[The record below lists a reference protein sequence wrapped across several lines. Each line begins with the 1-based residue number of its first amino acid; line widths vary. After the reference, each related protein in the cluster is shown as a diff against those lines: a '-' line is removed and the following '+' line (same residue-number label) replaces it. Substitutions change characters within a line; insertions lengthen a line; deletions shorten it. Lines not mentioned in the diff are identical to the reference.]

1 MAILLISSCGPSD
14 RPSLYNIGLEP
25 QNSSVDEDK
34 KFFQIELIMDVYDDA
49 ITEPTLE
56 LKTNLDITKPIIL
69 KTADA
74 SLELPAFSSS
84 LRQTITPPIYEA
96 LSKGKIEIL
105 DSVSGNRKILAPT
118 TSAKRLSSEDQVF
131 LEDRQISNCD
141 EPRVTWEVSGLGH
154 SIAIDFER
162 IGSYQVY
169 RTQNPVFDI
178 GYWAEGFL
186 NRSFYQAIFTAEE
199 LDSGLQLTEVK
210 QKISRTAPKVITSWV
225 SSNRNIRMELLYKET
240 EIMNRYV
247 FYDEV
252 CE

>member
-1 MAILLISSCGPSD
+1 MAVLLISSCGPSD
-14 RPSLYNIGLEP
+14 RPSLYNIGLDP

-49 ITEPTLE
+49 LTEPTLE

-69 KTADA
+69 KTAEV
-74 SLELPAFSSS
+74 SLEIQAFSSFI
-84 LRQTITPPIYEA
+84 RKPITHQMYEA

-105 DSVSGNRKILAPT
+105 DGVSGNRKILSPT

-131 LEDRQISNCD
+131 IEDRQISNCD
-141 EPRVTWEVSGLGH
+141 EPRVTWEVAGLGH
-154 SIAIDFER
+154 SILIEFER
-162 IGSYQVY
+162 IGSDRIY
-169 RTQNPVFDI
+169 TNQNPVYDI

-210 QKISRTAPKVITSWV
+210 QKISRSAPKVITSWV
-225 SSNRNIRMELLYKET
+225 SSNRNTRIELLYKET